1 MVIHH
6 GVSHRQACQA
16 VSLPR
21 STQQYKAKDKDDSEV
36 IEALKGLTE
45 KHPAIGFWSCYYRLR
60 RSGHGWNHKRVYRV
74 YTGLALNIRRR
85 SKRRL
90 PERVKQPLSIPDG
103 PDKCW
108 SIDFMHD
115 SLWGGRRFRL
125 LNIIDDYSRELL
137 SIEVDTCLPASRVIR
152 VLERLKETRSLP
164 DRLRMDNGPEFIS
177 SLLAQW
183 CIGQGI
189 ELIFT
194 QPGKPTQNALIERCN
209 GSIRRELLNANIFY
223 TLSEVRA
230 MAEEYM
236 EDYNNNRPHES
247 LGYNTPKEF
256 AGPMIM

>member
-1 MVIHH
+1 MQFLV
-6 GVSHRQACQA
+6 RQI
-16 VSLPR
+16 LPPHPLNWLGLYVFLKHFPQNHFVTSKGFSSIAR
-21 STQQYKAKDKDDSEV
+21 IDSNV
-36 IEALKGLTE
+36 LLL
-45 KHPAIGFWSCYYRLR
+45 YLRLCICR
-60 RSGHGWNHKRVYRV
+60 CFHTHK
-74 YTGLALNIRRR
+74 LNI
-85 SKRRL
+85 L
-90 PERVKQPLSIPDG
+90 
-103 PDKCW
+103 
-108 SIDFMHD
+108 FH
-115 SLWGGRRFRL
+115 
-125 LNIIDDYSRELL
+125 IDDYSRELL

>member
-1 MVIHH
+1 MVVYH
-6 GVSHRQACQA
+6 GVSHRQACKA

-21 STQQYKAKDKDDSEV
+21 STQQYQPRGKDDSEV
-36 IEALKGLTE
+36 IEALKSLTE
-45 KHPAIGFWSCYYRLR
+45 KHPAIGFWSCHYRLR
-60 RSGHGWNHKRVYRV
+60 RAGHAWNHKRVYRV
-74 YTGLALNIRRR
+74 YTNLALNIRRR
-85 SKRRL
+85 VKRRL
-90 PERVKQPLSIPDG
+90 PERVKHPLLIPEG
-103 PDKCW
+103 PNKCW

-137 SIEVDTCLPASRVIR
+137 SIEVDTCLPAQRVIR

-164 DRLRMDNGPEFIS
+164 GKIRMDNGPEFIS

-183 CIGQGI
+183 CFERNV

-230 MAEEYM
+230 VAEEYM

-247 LGYNTPKEF
+247 LEYKTPKEF
-256 AGPMIM
+256 VEAMKM